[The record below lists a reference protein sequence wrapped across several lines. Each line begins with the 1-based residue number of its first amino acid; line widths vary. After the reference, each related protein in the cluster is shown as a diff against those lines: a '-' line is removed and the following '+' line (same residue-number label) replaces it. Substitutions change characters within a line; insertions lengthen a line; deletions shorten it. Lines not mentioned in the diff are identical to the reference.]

1 MTLNQKM
8 SLKTLRKCD
17 IEPEDVAEDLE
28 KM

>member
-17 IEPEDVAEDLE
+17 IESEDVAEDLE